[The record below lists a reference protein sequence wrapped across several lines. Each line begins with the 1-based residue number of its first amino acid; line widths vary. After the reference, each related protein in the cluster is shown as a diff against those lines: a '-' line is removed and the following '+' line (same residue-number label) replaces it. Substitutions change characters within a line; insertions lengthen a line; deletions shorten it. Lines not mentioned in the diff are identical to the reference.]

1 PVVADCRILHPRVA
15 VDTLIIIVR
24 LYVGVVPGI
33 VVIGVVVVGVVRVVI
48 PRKKPLI
55 EPEPESVVKDE
66 EAMVEEVCMSPVPIV
81 VPICCALALGDMV
94 RSAIERRP
102 LGWISW
108 TSCWITCS
116 TRCAMG

>member
-1 PVVADCRILHPRVA
+1 RQ
-15 VDTLIIIVR
+15 IIGR
-24 LYVGVVPGI
+24 LYCGVVTRI
-33 VVIGVVVVGVVRVVI
+33 VVIGVVVVGVVQVVT

-81 VPICCALALGDMV
+81 VPICCAVALGDMV

-108 TSCWITCS
+108 TSCWVTCMQCS
-116 TRCAMG
+116 ALG